1 MFPSRKRFLAKFHV
15 YGSWGLDF
23 CFTLLWSWTLHVA
36 FAVLCLRYIHAAG
49 SENGSLAGPLGLL
62 LVAAAGLGA
71 WRPRTTVF
79 AFAVAMPLLNGLP
92 ILGVT
97 GGSPSVVFAALW
109 LGWMARQLFS
119 IIARDPK
126 EQAGPPALPAALLA
140 ADLLITAL
148 LLSLGAQLWRHH
160 HDAQFWTILLRHTA
174 AGYGDPYY
182 FLHSA
187 FIWLQGM
194 FWFRA
199 LLLIWQSGPW
209 DAREENSGR
218 ALDLST
224 AGSEQLRYA
233 PTKDKG
239 PRSRGGLI
247 ASKIRLVFLS
257 TAGLTAVFTLSGYK
271 SILKDNYY
279 DRGFL
284 SAYEDIF
291 SFGGFAAAVLVF
303 AVALLAKKN
312 WGNFCWRILYTAG
325 VTGLVVLSWSR
336 GIWLAAG
343 VFLLIVAWFRLP
355 RWWTLVFL
363 AMTAVA
369 VGVINLQAKKPS
381 WQDHAYLS
389 RLVALARIENLSNKS
404 PDRLNLYHKAVGMI
418 GEHPLLGHGIGSFYL
433 SSPRYAKTGD
443 HYAEIP
449 NFAHN
454 VFLQIAA
461 EQGVVVAA
469 LFAGLVGWTLW
480 RGVRAWQATGG
491 RQAPVIP
498 GDRNSEER
506 LTLLGTTLALGVYV
520 QTNLTSNSLN
530 IYASNQ
536 FFFWFL
542 MAAVLG
548 MTQGEAEKRELRVER

>member
-1 MFPSRKRFLAKFHV
+1 M
-15 YGSWGLDF
+15 
-23 CFTLLWSWTLHVA
+23 
-36 FAVLCLRYIHAAG
+36 I
-49 SENGSLAGPLGLL
+49 GPLGLL
-62 LVAAAGLGA
+62 LIAAAGLGA
-71 WRPRTTVF
+71 WRPRTTLF

-97 GGSPSVVFAALW
+97 GGSPSAVFAALW
-109 LGWMARQLFS
+109 LGWMAQQLFS
-119 IIARDPK
+119 SAAKDPK
-126 EQAGPPALPAALLA
+126 EQAGPPAHPAALLA
-140 ADLLITAL
+140 TDLLITAL

-174 AGYGDPYY
+174 AGFGDPYY

-187 FIWLQGM
+187 FIWLQGL

-199 LLLIWQSGPW
+199 LLLTWQRGQW
-209 DAREENSGR
+209 NAREENSGLVLNR
-218 ALDLST
+218 ST

-233 PTKDKG
+233 PTKDYG
-239 PRSRGGLI
+239 QRSRSALI
-247 ASKIRLVFLS
+247 AIKIRLVFLS
-257 TAGLTAVFTLSGYK
+257 AAGLTAVFTLSGYN
-271 SILKDNYY
+271 SILKDNYTESTFVWG
-279 DRGFL
+279 RWRTISWS
-284 SAYEDIF
+284 SAYEDMF

-303 AVALLAKKN
+303 AVAVLVKKN
-312 WGNFCWRILYTAG
+312 WGNFSGQILYIAG
-325 VTGLVVLSWSR
+325 VVGLVVLSWSR

-355 RWWTLVFL
+355 RWCTMVFL

-369 VGVINLQAKKPS
+369 VCVINLQAKKPT
-381 WQDHAYLS
+381 WQNYAYLA
-389 RLVALARIENLSNKS
+389 RLVSLVRIEKLADKS
-404 PDRLNLYHKAVGMI
+404 SARLDLYHKAFGMTR
-418 GEHPLLGHGIGSFYL
+418 ERPLVGHGIGSFYL
-433 SSPRYAKTGD
+433 GSPRYAKAGD
-443 HYAEIP
+443 PHAPVP

-461 EQGVVVAA
+461 EQGVLVAA
-469 LFAGLVGWTLW
+469 LFAGLIGWTLW

-491 RQAPVIP
+491 RQAVIIP
-498 GDRNSEER
+498 GDRISEDR

-548 MTQGEAEKRELRVER
+548 MTQGGGEKQKLGVEGIQKLKVGC

>member
-1 MFPSRKRFLAKFHV
+1 MKFEV
-15 YGSWGLDF
+15 GF
-23 CFTLLWSWTLHVA
+23 ARLLHLWRGALHVG
-36 FAVLCLRYIHAAG
+36 FALLCLRYLHAVGA
-49 SENGSLAGPLGLL
+49 ENGSLVGPLGLL
-62 LVAAAGLGA
+62 LVAAAGLGQ
-71 WRPRTTVF
+71 WRPRTTLF

-97 GGSPSVVFAALW
+97 GGSPSAVFAALW
-109 LGWMARQLFS
+109 LGWMAQQLFS
-119 IIARDPK
+119 NAAKDPK

-160 HDAQFWTILLRHTA
+160 QDAQFWTILLRHTA
-174 AGYGDPYY
+174 AGFGDPFY
-182 FLHSA
+182 FLSSA
-187 FIWLQGM
+187 FIWLQGL

-199 LLLIWQSGPW
+199 LLLTWQRGPW
-209 DAREENSGR
+209 NAREKTPGR
-218 ALDLST
+218 PSHRPAISDGETSDYRPEV
-224 AGSEQLRYA
+224 AGWVW
-233 PTKDKG
+233 P
-239 PRSRGGLI
+239 
-247 ASKIRLVFLS
+247 VFLS
-257 TAGLTAVFTLSGYK
+257 AAGFMAVFTLIEYK
-271 SILKDNYY
+271 FHIAENGVGV
-279 DRGFL
+279 GFL

-291 SFGGFAAAVLVF
+291 SFGGVAVCAFVFTIAVLT
-303 AVALLAKKN
+303 KKT
-312 WGNFCWRILYTAG
+312 WRSLVLHILYG
-325 VTGLVVLSWSR
+325 TGLLGLVIASWSR

-355 RWWTLVFL
+355 RWYTVLF
-363 AMTAVA
+363 MITTAVA
-369 VGVINLQAKKPS
+369 VGVINLQAKKPA
-381 WQDHAYLS
+381 WQNQAYLL
-389 RLVALARIENLSNKS
+389 RLVQLVRIEKLADKS
-404 PDRLNLYHKAVGMI
+404 AGRFDLYQKAFGMI
-418 GEHPLLGHGIGSFYL
+418 RERPLMGHGIGSFYL
-433 SSPRYAKTGD
+433 SSPRYAKAGD
-443 HYAEIP
+443 PYAPVP

-469 LFAGLVGWTLW
+469 LFAGLIGWTLW

-491 RQAPVIP
+491 RKAAIIP

-542 MAAVLG
+542 MAAVLS
-548 MTQGEAEKRELRVER
+548 MTQGDVEKRKLSVES

>member
-1 MFPSRKRFLAKFHV
+1 MGCPR
-15 YGSWGLDF
+15 
-23 CFTLLWSWTLHVA
+23 LLQFWRGALHIA
-36 FAVLCLRYIHAAG
+36 FAVLCLRYIHAVGA
-49 SENGSLAGPLGLL
+49 ENGSLVGPLGILI
-62 LVAAAGLGA
+62 VASAGLGA
-71 WRPRTTVF
+71 WRPRAALF

-97 GGSPSVVFAALW
+97 GGSPSAVFAALW
-109 LGWMARQLFS
+109 LGWMAQQLFS
-119 IIARDPK
+119 INAKHPK
-126 EQAGPPALPAALLA
+126 EQAEPPALPVALLA
-140 ADLLITAL
+140 TDLLITAL
-148 LLSLGAQLWRHH
+148 LLSLGAQFWRNH

-174 AGYGDPYY
+174 AGFGDPYY

-187 FIWLQGM
+187 FIWLQGL

-199 LLLIWQSGPW
+199 LLLTWQREIW
-209 DAREENSGR
+209 DARAENADR
-218 ALDLST
+218 TLERST
-224 AGSEQLRYA
+224 VGSDKLRYA

-239 PRSRGGLI
+239 PRSRGALNAI
-247 ASKIRLVFLS
+247 KTRLVFLS
-257 TAGLTAVFTLSGYK
+257 TAGFTAIFTLSEYK
-271 SILKDNYY
+271 STLTENWVGV
-279 DRGFL
+279 GFL

-303 AVALLAKKN
+303 VVAVLVKKN
-312 WGNFCWRILYTAG
+312 WGNLSWQILYSAG
-325 VTGLVVLSWSR
+325 VMGLVVLSWSR

-355 RWWTLVFL
+355 RWCTMVFL

-369 VGVINLQAKKPS
+369 VISLQGKKPS
-381 WQDHAYLS
+381 WQNTYQIYLT
-389 RLVALARIENLSNKS
+389 RLASLVRVENLADKS
-404 PDRLNLYHKAVGMI
+404 SGRFNMYQKAFGMTR
-418 GEHPLLGHGIGSFYL
+418 ERPLLGHGVGSFYL
-433 SSPRYAKTGD
+433 SSPRYAKAGD
-443 HYAEIP
+443 PYAPIP

-491 RQAPVIP
+491 RQAAIIP
-498 GDRNSEER
+498 GDRTSEDR
-506 LTLLGTTLALGVYV
+506 LTLLGATLALGVYV

-548 MTQGEAEKRELRVER
+548 MTQGGGEKQKLGVEGIQKLKVGC